1 MMEVLET
8 LPINLS
14 SLATPLISQADKEH
28 ELAEIAYEDHLIR
41 EHITGL
47 TKSDVEKVRKDAEN
61 ALFDEDQMLKA
72 NLKAD
77 RESVGGSTVR
87 TKTGTVP

>member
-14 SLATPLISQADKEH
+14 SLATPLLSQTDKEN
-28 ELAEIAYEDHLIR
+28 ELVEIAYEEHLIR
-41 EHITGL
+41 EHINGL
-47 TKSDVEKVRKDAEN
+47 TKSDGESVRKNEEN

-72 NLKAD
+72 TAKAE
-77 RESVGGSTVR
+77 RESVGGT
-87 TKTGTVP
+87 TLGTRSVA